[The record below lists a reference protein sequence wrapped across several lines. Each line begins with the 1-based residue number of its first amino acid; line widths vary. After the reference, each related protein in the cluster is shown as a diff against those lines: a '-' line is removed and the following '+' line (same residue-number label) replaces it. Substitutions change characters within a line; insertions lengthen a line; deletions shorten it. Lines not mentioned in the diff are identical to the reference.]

1 MGCGTL
7 ALTGLGLAGIGAGA
21 GMGMTAASQEQKGM
35 NDAVNADLLQMQ
47 KFRQQGMDVF
57 NKSLGQ
63 STPQAAE
70 QLLQQGQD
78 RYSQAATKALATPMA
93 QSGASQLMP
102 TNQAVSNARA
112 NLANTASSNY
122 KGWSNIPLQ
131 WSLQGP
137 IDATQLGI
145 INEQSVARNALL
157 PTLVQLASQSQQ
169 GRASLGKLLGAV
181 GSLALGGGLG
191 MMGSGGAAG
200 AGSSLGAGYSTP
212 EGLAF
217 AGNAGAGL
225 GQQAA
230 WMPMASLG
238 F

>member
-1 MGCGTL
+1 MGCGT
-7 ALTGLGLAGIGAGA
+7 ALIGLGLAGAGA
-21 GMGMTAASQEQKGM
+21 GLGVSAADAEQKGM
-35 NDAVNADLLQMQ
+35 NDAVKADMMAMQ
-47 KFRQQGMDVF
+47 QFRQKGMDVF

-70 QLLQQGQD
+70 QLLKQGQD
-78 RYSQAATKALATPMA
+78 RYSQAASKALAMPMA
-93 QSGASQLMP
+93 QSGASQITP

-122 KGWSNIPLQ
+122 AGWSNIPLQ
-131 WSLQGP
+131 WGLQGP
-137 IDATQLGI
+137 IDAAQLGV
-145 INEQSVARNALL
+145 INEQAAARNALL

-181 GSLALGGGLG
+181 GSLAMGGGLG
-191 MMGSGGAAG
+191 AMGGGGAAG
-200 AGSSLGAGYSTP
+200 AGSSLGAGYATP
-212 EGLAF
+212 ESLAF
-217 AGNAGAGL
+217 SANAGAGL

-230 WMPMASLG
+230 WMPMAAVG